1 VATRSRNVRFAT
13 LVAKA
18 VDTPPLEAL
27 TMPYH
32 LTLSH
37 VGVFVTD
44 MPKMV
49 DFYTGFLGFAV
60 SDRGDLAGGRGEIV
74 FMTRDPREH
83 HQLVLASG
91 RPADLGYNIVNQL
104 SFRVDSLD
112 TLRELQRGIG
122 NEHATELG
130 PVSHGN
136 ALSVY
141 LHDPEKNRVE
151 LLVDTPWYVP
161 QPCRIPVDLS
171 LPDDELWASVER
183 TASALPGFKTR
194 AEWRADIETRIA
206 EAGAKRR
213 RAAERTPA

>member
-1 VATRSRNVRFAT
+1 MSFS
-13 LVAKA
+13 
-18 VDTPPLEAL
+18 
-27 TMPYH
+27 

-60 SDRGDLAGGRGEIV
+60 SDRGELSGGRGEIV

-83 HQLVLASG
+83 HQFVLASG
-91 RPADLGYNIVNQL
+91 RPADLPYNIVNQL

-112 TLRELQRGIG
+112 TLREMQRRLREEQG
-122 NEHATELG
+122 TELG

-136 ALSVY
+136 ALSLY

-151 LLVDTPWYVP
+151 LLIDTPWYVP
-161 QPCRIPVDLS
+161 QPCRLQVDL
-171 LPDDELWASVER
+171 
-183 TASALPGFKTR
+183 
-194 AEWRADIETRIA
+194 
-206 EAGAKRR
+206 
-213 RAAERTPA
+213 

>member
-1 VATRSRNVRFAT
+1 MSFG
-13 LVAKA
+13 
-18 VDTPPLEAL
+18 
-27 TMPYH
+27 

-37 VGVFVTD
+37 VGIFVTD
-44 MPKMV
+44 LPRMV
-49 DFYTGFLGFAV
+49 DFYTGFLGFAE
-60 SDRGDLAGGRGEIV
+60 SDRGATVNGGEIV

-83 HQLVLASG
+83 HQLVMATG

-104 SFRVDSLD
+104 SLRVDSLE
-112 TLRELQRGIG
+112 TLRELQRGLK

-151 LLVDTPWYVP
+151 LLIDTPWYVP

-171 LPDDELWASVER
+171 LPDDELWASLEKS
-183 TASALPGFKTR
+183 AKALPGFKSR
-194 AEWRADIETRIA
+194 EAWMADIEKKIA
-206 EAGAKRR
+206 AATQRRR
-213 RAAERTPA
+213 RAPAPALA

>member
-1 VATRSRNVRFAT
+1 MS
-13 LVAKA
+13 
-18 VDTPPLEAL
+18 
-27 TMPYH
+27 YG

-49 DFYTGFLGFAV
+49 DFYTHFLGFAE
-60 SDRGDLAGGRGEIV
+60 SDRGETSTGGEIV
-74 FMTRDPREH
+74 FLTRDPREH
-83 HQLVLASG
+83 HQFVLATG
-91 RPADLGYNIVNQL
+91 RPPDLGYNIVNQL

-112 TLRELQRGIG
+112 TLRELQRGLEK
-122 NEHATELG
+122 EHATELG

-151 LLVDTPWYVP
+151 LLIDTPWYVP

-171 LPDDELWASVER
+171 LPDNELWATLEKQAR
-183 TASALPGFKTR
+183 ALPGFRTR
-194 AEWRADIETRIA
+194 EAWAADIEKRIA
-206 EAGAKRR
+206 QATAKRR
-213 RAAERTPA
+213 RPPERVEA

>member
-1 VATRSRNVRFAT
+1 MS
-13 LVAKA
+13 
-18 VDTPPLEAL
+18 
-27 TMPYH
+27 YG

-49 DFYTGFLGFAV
+49 DFYTGFLGFAE
-60 SDRGDLAGGRGEIV
+60 SDRGETSSGGEIV
-74 FMTRDPREH
+74 FLTRDPREH
-83 HQLVLASG
+83 HQFVLATG
-91 RPADLGYNIVNQL
+91 RPADLAYNIVNQL

-112 TLRELQRGIG
+112 TLRELQRGLR

-136 ALSVY
+136 ALSLY

-151 LLVDTPWYVP
+151 LLIDTPWYVP

-171 LPDDELWASVER
+171 LSDDELWAKLER
-183 TASALPGFKTR
+183 EARALPGFKPR
-194 AEWRADIETRIA
+194 EVWAAEIEQKIA
-206 EAGAKRR
+206 QATAKRR
-213 RAAERTPA
+213 RP